1 MSRSYKKPVT
11 STLFRGTVNFVDDAA
26 IKEWKKEYNRA
37 MRRAG
42 NQDVKG
48 LEKLDKEGIADNEY
62 SLESKPGKTTH
73 GNVWSGP
80 TDGWT
85 LRDSKN
91 SWDKEYHY
99 RMK

>member
-11 STLFRGTVNFVDDAA
+11 GTLFRGPVNFVSDGD
-26 IKEWKKEYNRA
+26 IKAWKKEYNRA
-37 MRRAG
+37 LRRSG
-42 NQDVKG
+42 NQDVKE

-62 SLESKPGKTTH
+62 FLESKPGNTTH
-73 GNVWSGP
+73 GNDWSGP

-85 LRDSKN
+85 LHNSIN